1 MKNQATRVEALE
13 QHFGGGGVITLL
25 MRDGTSR
32 TIDGRRLV
40 DRMFAFFRGELDQDT
55 ELLLAS
61 VSDDGY
67 AVCGN
72 HLTEVIRVSAHA
84 ESHQGEDNDNT
95 EGMEVVIQ

>member
-1 MKNQATRVEALE
+1 MKNQTGRLAAIEAHLAGGAVRLQMADGSTR
-13 QHFGGGGVITLL
+13 I
-25 MRDGTSR
+25 
-32 TIDGRRLV
+32 IDGGRLPEM
-40 DRMFAFFRGELDQDT
+40 MFAMFRGEVDEDT
-55 ELLLAS
+55 RAIVAS
-61 VSDDGY
+61 VSDDCY